1 MYSLEYSKDIPRVL
15 EKSGSTIGQK
25 TEEGPCI
32 DKHTHKNQI
41 LPSDS
46 FYYSPP
52 TLSDVEIH
60 TIKSESTNFG
70 DLLKKA
76 SDCTDISCPSGIYF
90 VDGGDSTSLF
100 NLGTKIGGPQNTM
113 EMGKTSEW
121 STSRYAILV
130 GEGTYKMSDLFKLG
144 YYTQVSGVGSDKS
157 AVSIAPGINVLNN
170 CAKSGDP
177 GCVAPGGLDNFWRSM
192 SDLTITGNDKPLVFA
207 VSQASP
213 IRDVTI
219 EGDQGILMCDWHTTT
234 YDCGQT
240 SGGFID
246 GMKASKIGL
255 GSQQQFYVSNSDIN
269 ELQAGVWNIVS
280 NNNKGT
286 VKGEGDS
293 GTQNKWNGYPFT
305 EMKDGTLAQFKKP
318 KLVKNGDEWQV
329 KYNDKAA
336 SVNDFII
343 LKLNQNEDRTKI
355 SSSDIQKIN
364 SDLGSKAGIIVMPG
378 IYDLE
383 DTLNIPNNKIV
394 LGLGLPSFVCPP
406 TTGKCMI
413 TASEGVRVSGL
424 VFDAPEASNF
434 DTNKDAVLLNIGEK
448 GSGTSTNPT
457 ILQDV
462 YCRIAHIE
470 KGQSDASAYSCIK
483 VNADYTIGENLWLWR
498 ADHDAKFVNVLADTA
513 KAPYGLV
520 VYGNNVKMYGL
531 FVEHF
536 QNYQTVWYGKSGQ
549 INFYQSE
556 MPYYLPKDGVSK
568 CFLPD
573 SNVMDTTPVCSSLY
587 IAESAAGFRGQGLG
601 IYSYF
606 PNANTNG
613 QKAGETPFTQGT
625 IRAKTAITI
634 DAEDVVLT
642 HGLTHFLDGD
652 LKSGIDNIITYKSKL
667 YPENSA
673 VNGDKKGYGF
683 DEFKTSEQTKLSY
696 KKKAVNEANNK
707 ILAAIDYDKL
717 EQKYHPDIIEKAVN
731 TALLHGEPLSVDYV
745 EKLAKSHEVYSKPDY
760 TSSDVEHAEI
770 CIVHGLCE

>member
-1 MYSLEYSKDIPRVL
+1 MPLYSI
-15 EKSGSTIGQK
+15 
-25 TEEGPCI
+25 
-32 DKHTHKNQI
+32 
-41 LPSDS
+41 
-46 FYYSPP
+46 
-52 TLSDVEIH
+52 
-60 TIKSESTNFG
+60 
-70 DLLKKA
+70 
-76 SDCTDISCPSGIYF
+76 
-90 VDGGDSTSLF
+90 DGGDATSLF
-100 NLGTKIGGPQNTM
+100 NLGTRIGGPQNTM

-121 STSRYAILV
+121 STSRYAILI
-130 GEGTYKMSDLFKLG
+130 GEGKYVMSDYFKLG
-144 YYTQVSGVGSDKS
+144 YYTQVSGVGNDKS
-157 AVSIAPGINVLNN
+157 TVSIAPGINVLNN
-170 CAKSGDP
+170 CAKSGDA

-192 SDLTITGNDKPLVFA
+192 SDLTITGSKDPLVFA

-219 EGDQGILMCDWHTTT
+219 EGDKGILMCDWHTTT
-234 YDCGQT
+234 YECGET

-255 GSQQQFYVSNSDIN
+255 GSQQQFYVSNSEIN

-286 VKGEGDS
+286 VKGEGDT

-305 EMKDGTLAQFKKP
+305 EMKDATLAQFKQP
-318 KLVKNGDEWQV
+318 KLVKNGDEWQI
-329 KYNDKAA
+329 KYNDKAE

-394 LGLGLPSFVCPP
+394 LGLGLPSLVCPP

-448 GSGTSTNPT
+448 GHGISSNPT

-470 KGQSDASAYSCIK
+470 KSQSDASAYSCIT

-536 QNYQTVWYGKSGQ
+536 QNYQTVWFGKSGQ

-573 SNVMDTTPVCSSLY
+573 SDVVDTTPVCSSLY
-587 IAESAAGFRGQGLG
+587 IAESASGFRGNGLG

-606 PNANTNG
+606 PNSNANG

-652 LKSGIDNIITYKSKL
+652 LKSGIDNIINYNNKP
-667 YPENSA
+667 YPKNSA
-673 VNGDKKGYGF
+673 VTGDKDKAGYGF
-683 DEFKTSEQTKLSY
+683 DEFKTSDQTKLKASSY

-707 ILAAIDYDKL
+707 ILAAVDYDKL
-717 EQKYHPDIIEKAVN
+717 VQEHHPDIIKQALN
-731 TALLHGEPLSVDYV
+731 TMCSHAGTFQEGDLK
-745 EKLAKSHEVYSKPDY
+745 KLAESHEVYSEPEQY
-760 TSSDVEHAEI
+760 TADKVDDAEF
-770 CIVHGLCE
+770 CIVHGIC

>member
-1 MYSLEYSKDIPRVL
+1 MCDP
-15 EKSGSTIGQK
+15 
-25 TEEGPCI
+25 
-32 DKHTHKNQI
+32 HT
-41 LPSDS
+41 
-46 FYYSPP
+46 SPP
-52 TLSDVEIH
+52 DY
-60 TIKSESTNFG
+60 
-70 DLLKKA
+70 
-76 SDCTDISCPSGIYF
+76 P
-90 VDGGDSTSLF
+90 
-100 NLGTKIGGPQNTM
+100 
-113 EMGKTSEW
+113 
-121 STSRYAILV
+121 
-130 GEGTYKMSDLFKLG
+130 
-144 YYTQVSGVGSDKS
+144 
-157 AVSIAPGINVLNN
+157 
-170 CAKSGDP
+170 
-177 GCVAPGGLDNFWRSM
+177 
-192 SDLTITGNDKPLVFA
+192 
-207 VSQASP
+207 
-213 IRDVTI
+213 
-219 EGDQGILMCDWHTTT
+219 
-234 YDCGQT
+234 CGQT

-246 GMKASKIGL
+246 GMKASIIIL
-255 GSQQQFYVSNSDIN
+255 GSQQQFYVSNSEIN

-286 VKGEGDS
+286 VKGSGDA
-293 GTQNKWNGYPFT
+293 GVQNKWNGYPFT
-305 EMKDGTLAQFKKP
+305 EIKDNTLAQFKQP

-343 LKLNQNEDRTKI
+343 LKLNQDEDRTKI

-364 SDLGSKAGIIVMPG
+364 SDLSSKAGIIVMPG

-424 VFDAPEASNF
+424 VFDAPAAGNF

-448 GSGTSTNPT
+448 GHGISSNPT

-462 YCRIAHIE
+462 YCRITHIE
-470 KGQSDASAYSCIK
+470 KSQSDASAYSCIK

-498 ADHDAKFVNVLADTA
+498 ADHDAKFINVLADTA
-513 KAPYGLV
+513 KAPYGLI

-556 MPYYLPKDGVSK
+556 MPYYLPEGGVSK
-568 CFLPD
+568 CSLPD
-573 SNVMDTTPVCSSLY
+573 SSAENITPVCSSLY

-606 PNANTNG
+606 PNANARG
-613 QKAGETPFTQGT
+613 QEAGEKAFAQGT

-667 YPENSA
+667 YPGNSA
-673 VNGDKKGYGF
+673 VNGGADKEGYAF
-683 DEFKTSEQTKLSY
+683 DEFKTSDQTKLKASSF

-717 EQKYHPDIIEKAVN
+717 VQEHHPDIIEKAVN
-731 TALLHGEPLSVDYV
+731 TMCSHAGTFQEGDLK
-745 EKLAKSHEVYSKPDY
+745 KLAVSHEIYSEPKQY
-760 TSSDVEHAEI
+760 TSSEIDDAHI
-770 CIVHGLCE
+770 CIHHAICE